1 MIKNNLKG
9 VPLKDVRLGHG
20 LLREKNELI
29 RREVLPYQWQAL
41 KNEIPGAGQGNTIE
55 NFRIAAGESRGEFTG
70 LVFQDSDLYKWLEAV
85 AYSLATHSDKE
96 LEELADSAIDLIE
109 KAQQPDGYLNTYFII
124 AEPEK
129 RWTNLAECHEL
140 YCAGHLIEAAV
151 AYYQATG
158 KRKLLEVAVR
168 LADHINGKFG
178 PDPGKLRGY
187 PGHQEIELAL
197 VKLYEVTG
205 EERYLRLA
213 RYFLEERG
221 RQPHYFD
228 LEWEKRGRTGF
239 WPSSGTEPD
248 RGKEYFQAHKPVLEQ
263 KAATGH
269 AVRALYMYS
278 AMADV
283 AAYVLAGTGDGNW
296 VTACRKLW
304 ENVTGRQLY
313 ITGGVGADAYSEAF
327 TFAYDLP
334 DDTAYAET
342 CAAIALVFFA
352 WRMLQLQPAAEYADL
367 MERALY
373 NGILSGMA
381 EDGKSFFY
389 VNPLAV
395 HPETC
400 TKRYDHRHVKTVR
413 QKWFGCACCPPNLAR
428 LFASIGG
435 YIYLYN
441 NERIYVNLYT
451 ANTAR
456 FRMKDREVTL
466 MQETNYPW
474 EGKVRIKISAP
485 EAIRFTLALRLPGW
499 CRRPAVA
506 VNGKEITLAGVTE
519 NGYALIARE
528 WQGGDTVELSLPMP
542 VEKMA
547 AHPKVLEA
555 AGKIALQR
563 GPVVYCL
570 EEADNG
576 KDLYNLAISPET
588 EFTPEFAGDFPG
600 QVVVLKGEAFR
611 TVTTGWENEL
621 YRPYSVRWEKVKIT
635 AVPYYTWG
643 NRQPGEM
650 RVWIRVMDQSLPVPP
665 DRQR

>member
-1 MIKNNLKG
+1 MMKNNLKT
-9 VPLKDVRLGHG
+9 VPLKHVRLGNG
-20 LLREKNELI
+20 LLGRKNELI
-29 RREVLPYQWQAL
+29 RKEVLPYQWKAL
-41 KNEIPGAGQGNTIE
+41 NNDIPGADQSNAVE
-55 NFRIAAGESRGEFTG
+55 NFRIAAGESQGEFAG
-70 LVFQDSDLYKWLEAV
+70 LVFQDSDLYKWLEAT
-85 AYSLATHSDKE
+85 AYSLATHPEKKLEDLSDNV
-96 LEELADSAIDLIE
+96 IDLIE
-109 KAQQPDGYLNTYFII
+109 KAQQPDGYLNTYFTI

-158 KRKLLEVAVR
+158 KRKLLDIAVR
-168 LADHINGKFG
+168 LADHIDGKFG

-197 VKLYEVTG
+197 VKLFEVTG
-205 EERYLRLA
+205 DDKYIRLA

-221 RQPHYFD
+221 REPHYFD

-263 KAATGH
+263 ETAVGH

-278 AMADV
+278 AMADM
-283 AAYVLAGTGDGNW
+283 AAYVLAETGDRSW
-296 VTACRKLW
+296 VAACRRLW
-304 ENVTGRQLY
+304 ENVTGKQLY

-327 TFAYDLP
+327 TFDYDLP
-334 DDTAYAET
+334 DDTAYTET

-352 WRMLQLQPAAEYADL
+352 WRMLQLQPAAEYADV
-367 MERALY
+367 MEKALY
-373 NGILSGMA
+373 NGILSGIA

-400 TKRYDHRHVKTVR
+400 AKRYDHRHVKTVR

-441 NERIYVNLYT
+441 NERIYINLYT
-451 ANTAR
+451 NNTAR
-456 FRMKDREVTL
+456 CRIKDREVTL
-466 MQETNYPW
+466 TQKTNYPW
-474 EGKVRIKISAP
+474 EEKVRIEISSP
-485 EAIRFTLALRLPGW
+485 EATRFTLALRLPGW
-499 CRRPAVA
+499 CKRPAVS
-506 VNGKEITLAGVTE
+506 VNGEEIALAGIME
-519 NGYALIARE
+519 NGYALIGRE
-528 WQGGDTVELSLPMP
+528 WKNGDTVELTLAMP

-547 AHPKVLEA
+547 AHPGVKEN

-570 EEADNG
+570 EEVDNG
-576 KDLYNLAISPET
+576 ANLHNLVISTETGFTT
-588 EFTPEFAGDFPG
+588 EFAEDFPG
-600 QVVVLKGEAFR
+600 KVVVIKGEAFR
-611 TVTTGWENEL
+611 TVETGWENEL
-621 YRPYSVRWEKVKIT
+621 YRPLSRQREKVGIK

-643 NRQPGEM
+643 NRSPGEM
-650 RVWIRVMDQSLPVPP
+650 RVWIRAL
-665 DRQR
+665 DRE

>member
-1 MIKNNLKG
+1 MLKTNLKT
-9 VPLKDVRLGHG
+9 VPLKDVRLGNG
-20 LLREKNELI
+20 LLGRKNELI
-29 RREVLPYQWQAL
+29 RKEVLPYQWKAL
-41 KNEIPGAGQGNTIE
+41 NNEIPGADQSSAVE
-55 NFRIAAGESRGEFTG
+55 NFRIAAGEARGKFTG
-70 LVFQDSDLYKWLEAV
+70 MVFQDSDLYKWLEAV
-85 AYSLATHSDKE
+85 AYTLATHPEKE
-96 LEELADSAIDLIE
+96 LEDLADSAIDLIE
-109 KAQQPDGYLNTYFII
+109 KAQQPDGYLNTYFTI

-158 KRKLLEVAVR
+158 KRKLLDVAVR
-168 LADHINGKFG
+168 FADHIDDKFG

-221 RQPHYFD
+221 REPHYFD

-248 RGKEYFQAHKPVLEQ
+248 RGKEYFQAHKPVLDQE
-263 KAATGH
+263 AAVGH

-283 AAYVLAGTGDGNW
+283 AGYALAGAGDGSW
-296 VTACRKLW
+296 LAACRKLW
-304 ENVTGRQLY
+304 ENVTKKQMY
-313 ITGGVGADAYSEAF
+313 ITGGVGSDVYSEAF
-327 TFAYDLP
+327 TFDYDLP

-352 WRMLQLQPAAEYADL
+352 WRMLQLQPAAEYADV

-373 NGILSGMA
+373 NGVLSGMA

-400 TKRYDHRHVKTVR
+400 TRRYDHRHVKPVR

-428 LFASIGG
+428 LFASIGS

-451 ANTAR
+451 SNTAR
-456 FRMKDREVTL
+456 FRINGREVALT
-466 MQETNYPW
+466 QETGYPW
-474 EGKVRIKISAP
+474 EEKVRIAISSP
-485 EAIRFTLALRLPGW
+485 ETTSFTLALRLPGW
-499 CRRPAVA
+499 CRRSAVS
-506 VNGKEITLAGVTE
+506 VNGEEITLAGITE
-519 NGYALIARE
+519 NGYALIDRE
-528 WQGGDTVELSLPMP
+528 WKDGDTVELALPMP

-547 AHPKVLEA
+547 AHPGLREN

-570 EEADNG
+570 EEVDNG
-576 KDLYNLAISPET
+576 KDLHNLVISPEA
-588 EFTPEFAGDFPG
+588 EFTAEFADDFPG
-600 QVVVLKGEAFR
+600 RVVVLKGEAFR
-611 TVTTGWENEL
+611 TVETGWGNEL
-621 YRPYSVRWEKVKIT
+621 YRPFSLRRERVKIT
-635 AVPYYTWG
+635 AVPYYAWA
-643 NRQPGEM
+643 NRRPGEM
-650 RVWIRVMDQSLPVPP
+650 RVWLRVLE
-665 DRQR
+665 RE